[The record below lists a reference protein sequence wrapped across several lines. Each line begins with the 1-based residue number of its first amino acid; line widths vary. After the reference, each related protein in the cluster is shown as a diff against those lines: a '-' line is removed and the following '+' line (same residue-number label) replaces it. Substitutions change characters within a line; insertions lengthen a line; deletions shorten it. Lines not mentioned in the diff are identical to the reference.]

1 MSLKAHISDP
11 TTGIEAEVV
20 DGIDQKALVVATR
33 PLKDFENSLRFFTNS
48 EHGANL
54 NIDAS
59 TGGTPEKVNDG
70 TDSALWNASD
80 IVGGVSTTFNSTD
93 QNHTATGTKSVKVE
107 DANIDD
113 VFQFLKSSALDCSGY
128 VSLTLWIYIDKDWK
142 AGDSISIYGFNT
154 GTGLVV
160 GDAVLLENYLDYNN
174 QDVWQKVSIPL
185 LDFGSMAGDS
195 IDALRIKQIEDER
208 KAPKYY
214 LDDIQFE
221 QIGTPV
227 TFELAADKET
237 WLHVESFTFSL
248 ADAMAGTLAD
258 GTMPYLAYDKM
269 LGETLVAGI
278 IYKRT
283 QNGVV
288 KYAINVKSLL
298 DLLQLA
304 GSEVSASGS
313 DGTNTWVTIIT
324 KHIAPII
331 LKNGD
336 VLSFTIS
343 EDLTG
348 LLHFRISA
356 GCKIENR

>member
-11 TTGIEAEVV
+11 ATGIEAQIV
-20 DGIDQKALVVATR
+20 DGVDENALVVATR

-48 EHGANL
+48 EFGA
-54 NIDAS
+54 
-59 TGGTPEKVNDG
+59 G
-70 TDSALWNASD
+70 TDSALWTASD
-80 IVGGVSTTFNSTD
+80 IVGGGKTTFNSTD
-93 QNHTATGTKSVKVE
+93 QNHTALGAKSVKV
-107 DANIDD
+107 DNAPIDD
-113 VFQFLKSSALDCSGY
+113 VFQFLKGSDLDCSGY
-128 VSLTLWIYIDKDWK
+128 VSLSLWIYIDKDWK
-142 AGDSISIYGFNT
+142 AGDSISIYGFDT

-160 GDAVLLENYLDYNN
+160 GDAVLLENYLDYNT
-174 QDVWQKVSIPL
+174 QDVWQKIVIPL
-185 LDFGSMAGDS
+185 LDFGDLAGYTTL
-195 IDALRIKQIEDER
+195 DALRVKQVAIEG

-221 QIGTPV
+221 QTGTPV

-248 ADAMAGTLAD
+248 ADAMAGTLVN
-258 GTMPYLAYDKM
+258 GTMPYLAYDKI

-278 IYKRT
+278 TYKRT
-283 QNGVV
+283 QNEVV
-288 KYAINVKSLL
+288 RYAVNVKSLL

-313 DGTNTWVTIIT
+313 DGTNTWVTIII
-324 KHIAPII
+324 KHIAPLI

-336 VLSFTIS
+336 VLSFTVS
-343 EDLTG
+343 ENLTG

-356 GCKIENR
+356 GCKIERR